1 MRFIS
6 ILLFS
11 CLFSWELEVEGD
23 LKIAGSVIFED
34 LSAIN
39 TAPKDLPSG
48 ILLPFAGSTA
58 TDGWLLCA
66 GQEVNRE
73 TYSNPFAVIDEF

>member
-6 ILLFS
+6 IILFS
-11 CLFSWELEVEGD
+11 CLFSEELEVEGG
-23 LKIAGSVIFED
+23 LKIIGSVMFED
-34 LSAIN
+34 SSAIN

-58 TDGWLLCA
+58 PDGWLLCA
-66 GQEVNRE
+66 DQEVNRE

>member
-1 MRFIS
+1 M
-6 ILLFS
+6 
-11 CLFSWELEVEGD
+11 EGG
-23 LKIAGSVIFED
+23 LKIIGSVMFED
-34 LSAIN
+34 SSAIN

-58 TDGWLLCA
+58 PDGWLLCA
-66 GQEVNRE
+66 GQEVNIE

>member
-6 ILLFS
+6 IILFS
-11 CLFSWELEVEGD
+11 CLFSEELEVEGD
-23 LKIAGSVIFED
+23 LKIIGSVMFED
-34 LSAIN
+34 SSAIN

-58 TDGWLLCA
+58 PDGWLLCA
-66 GQEVNRE
+66 GQEVNKE
-73 TYSNPFAVIDEF
+73 TYFNLFAIIDEF

>member
-11 CLFSWELEVEGD
+11 CLFSQELEVEGD
-23 LKIAGSVIFED
+23 LKISGSVIFED
-34 LSAIN
+34 SSSIN
-39 TAPKDLPSG
+39 TAPKDLPSE

-58 TDGWLLCA
+58 PDGWLLCA
-66 GQEVNRE
+66 GPEVFRE
-73 TYSNPFAVIDEF
+73 TYSNLFAVMNKL

>member
-11 CLFSWELEVEGD
+11 CLFSKELEVEGD
-23 LKIAGSVIFED
+23 LKIVGSVIFED
-34 LSAIN
+34 SFAIN

-48 ILLPFAGSTA
+48 ILLPFAGSA
-58 TDGWLLCA
+58 APDGWLLCA

-73 TYSNPFAVIDEF
+73 IYSNPFAVIDEF

>member
-1 MRFIS
+1 M
-6 ILLFS
+6 
-11 CLFSWELEVEGD
+11 EGD

-34 LSAIN
+34 SPAIN

-58 TDGWLLCA
+58 SDEWLLCA

-73 TYSNPFAVIDEF
+73 IYSNPFAVIDEF